1 MNRIF
6 SFAIIAGVSL
16 SLSAQR
22 PLEGMPDENKV
33 VDLTL
38 DSLELVKSARPV
50 AGSSRK
56 GTNPVLFLVGNSTMR
71 TGTKGNGDNG
81 QWGWGFFAHKYFDES
96 RITVENQALGGTS
109 SRTFYNQLWPD
120 VKAGIRPGDWV
131 IIELGH
137 NDNGPFDSGR
147 CRATI
152 KGTSPTD
159 SLVVTLKEGPNK
171 GKVETVWSYGEYLRK
186 FVRETRALGA
196 YPVLMSLTPRKRKAD
211 SPPAL
216 RDSPPALPVREG
228 AESTERASANQP
240 SKNSTSQ
247 ASKTSADQ
255 PSKKSTPQPSQVIAP
270 SLTGRA
276 GGESLRAGGE
286 SEPGG
291 SSWSPVRVNSSF
303 GLWARQISEELD
315 VPFIDLNEISAQ
327 KYDQMSSWKLN
338 YHFYLDNIHTSKFG
352 AELNA
357 RSAAEGLL
365 ASKHP
370 ALAPLQAMMISEA
383 DTQGTPQPQTP
394 TTGVKREKG
403 KPVVFITG
411 DSTVKNTDRDST
423 GMWGWG
429 SQAHRIFDEDK
440 ITWINCA
447 QAGRSLRTYLREGR
461 WDKVYNDLQAGDF
474 VLIQFGH
481 NDIGELGRGKHRGDI
496 PGVADTSIVSHVTLQ
511 DEAFNEVVYS
521 FGWYLRKMIDDCH
534 QKGATPI
541 IVSLTPRNEWP
552 DGKIE
557 RRNES
562 YGQWYRAV
570 ADETGTTLVD
580 LHNITADALD
590 AIGQEATRE
599 YYCGDHTH
607 TSLRGARLNAL
618 GIAIGL
624 RRTGSELA
632 KYLK

>member
-1 MNRIF
+1 MKRIALAWALTT
-6 SFAIIAGVSL
+6 AISL
-16 SLSAQR
+16 NVVAQTDYR
-22 PLEGMPDENKV
+22 PMEDENKV

-38 DSLELVKSARPV
+38 DSLEKVKTARPV
-50 AGSSRK
+50 AGSSRQ
-56 GTNPVLFLVGNSTMR
+56 GDNPVLFLVGNSTMR

-81 QWGWGFFAHKYFDES
+81 QWGWGFFAHNYFDES
-96 RITVENQALGGTS
+96 RISVENQALGGTS

-120 VKAGIRPGDWV
+120 VKKGIKVGDWV

-152 KGTSPTD
+152 RGISATD
-159 SLVVTLKEGPNK
+159 SLVVTLKEGPNQ
-171 GKVETVWSYGEYLRK
+171 GKLETVWSYGEYMRK

-196 YPVLMSLTPRKRKAD
+196 HPILMSLTPRKSDGK
-211 SPPAL
+211 
-216 RDSPPALPVREG
+216 
-228 AESTERASANQP
+228 
-240 SKNSTSQ
+240 
-247 ASKTSADQ
+247 
-255 PSKKSTPQPSQVIAP
+255 
-270 SLTGRA
+270 
-276 GGESLRAGGE
+276 
-286 SEPGG
+286 
-291 SSWSPVRVNSSF
+291 PVRVNETF
-303 GLWARQISEELD
+303 GLWAKQVAEEMN
-315 VPFIDLNEISAQ
+315 VPFIDLNEISAL
-327 KYDQMSSWKLN
+327 KYEQMTPWKVN

-357 RSAAEGLL
+357 RSAAEGLM
-365 ASKHP
+365 ASQHP
-370 ALAPLQAMMISEA
+370 ELKPLQAMIKNIA
-383 DTQGTPQPQTP
+383 LP

-411 DSTVKNTDRDST
+411 DSTVKNTDKDST

-429 SQAHRIFDEDK
+429 SQAWRTFDENK
-440 ITWINCA
+440 ITFINCA
-447 QAGRSLRTYLREGR
+447 QAGRSCRTYLREGR
-461 WDKVYNDLQAGDF
+461 WEKVYNDLQEGDF

-481 NDIGELGRGKHRGDI
+481 NDIGELHRGKHRGDI
-496 PGVADTSIVSHVTLQ
+496 PGTADTSCVSRVFLPN
-511 DEAFNEVVYS
+511 EAYNEVVYS
-521 FGWYLRKMIDDCH
+521 FGWYLKKMIDDCR

-541 IVSLTPRNEWP
+541 LVSLTPRNEWP

-557 RRNES
+557 RRNDS
-562 YGQWYRAV
+562 YGKWYREV
-570 ADETGTTLVD
+570 AAETGCDFVD

-590 AIGQEATRE
+590 GIGQERAKD

>member
-1 MNRIF
+1 MKR
-6 SFAIIAGVSL
+6 SFLFLCLLGLACSDAL
-16 SLSAQR
+16 AQQTDLR
-22 PLEGMPDENKV
+22 PMEDVNKV

-38 DSLELVKSARPV
+38 DSLEKVKTARPV
-50 AGSSRK
+50 AGSSRR
-56 GTNPVLFLVGNSTMR
+56 GSNPVLFLVGNSTMR

-109 SRTFYNQLWPD
+109 SRTFYTQLWPD
-120 VKAGIRPGDWV
+120 VKQGIRPGDYV
-131 IIELGH
+131 VIELGH

-152 KGTSPTD
+152 RGTSATD

-171 GKVETVWSYGEYLRK
+171 GKTETVYSYGEYMRR
-186 FVRETRALGA
+186 FVREARALGA
-196 YPVLMSLTPRKRKAD
+196 HPILMSLTPRKTPL
-211 SPPAL
+211 SPPAGGNP
-216 RDSPPALPVREG
+216 SVSQTTPPTGGNPSVPQASNQQTTPPAGGPRG
-228 AESTERASANQP
+228 AWQ
-240 SKNSTSQ
+240 
-247 ASKTSADQ
+247 
-255 PSKKSTPQPSQVIAP
+255 
-270 SLTGRA
+270 
-276 GGESLRAGGE
+276 
-286 SEPGG
+286 
-291 SSWSPVRVNSSF
+291 PVRVADTF
-303 GLWARQISEELD
+303 GGWARQVAEELN
-315 VPFIDLNEISAQ
+315 VPFIDLNELSAQ
-327 KYDQMSSWKLN
+327 KYEQMSSWKLN

-365 ASKHP
+365 ACEHP
-370 ALAPLQAMMISEA
+370 EVQPLKAMMTNTEL
-383 DTQGTPQPQTP
+383 P
-394 TTGVKREKG
+394 TTGVRREKG

-429 SQAHRIFDEDK
+429 SQADRIFDPQK
-440 ITWINCA
+440 ITWVNCA

-461 WDKVYNDLQAGDF
+461 WEKVYNDLQPGDF

-481 NDIGELGRGKHRGDI
+481 NDIGELHKGKHRGDI
-496 PGVADTSIVSHVTLQ
+496 PGVADTSCVSRVTLK
-511 DEAFNEVVYS
+511 DEAYNEVVYS
-521 FGWYLRKMIDDCH
+521 FGWYLRKFIDDCR
-534 QKGATPI
+534 QKGATPV

-557 RRNES
+557 RRNDS

-570 ADETGTTLVD
+570 AEETGTALVD

-590 AIGQEATRE
+590 AIGQEAARE
-599 YYCGDHTH
+599 FYCGDHTH

-618 GIAIGL
+618 GVAIGL
-624 RRTGSELA
+624 SRSGSELA
-632 KYLK
+632 KYLLK